1 MRIVKGF
8 KKEKLFTDRNFVSIG
23 SFDGIHIGHQAILCK
38 VRELTY
44 VNKGKGIVVTFDPL
58 PREFFCKENLKVIT
72 TIDEKLKIL
81 QHLGVDGVVI
91 IPFTDKFSKIEA
103 SDFLKKIW
111 NFFHP
116 YAIIVGCNHHFG
128 KDGKGGLPLLRA
140 FSREK
145 AFQLIEVREVREGER
160 VVSSS
165 GIRDLIVQGN
175 MKQVNEMLGRT
186 FFFSARVTKGE
197 GVGRTL
203 SFPTANLEV
212 SSPRKIL
219 PGRGV
224 YVAKIVLNRKEY
236 GAMLYLGKRP
246 TFCADGHSRCELHIM
261 GFSGNLYGK
270 NLIVRVLKKI
280 REEKKFRSA
289 QNLKDQIMS
298 DENTARKII
307 KGVV

>member
-1 MRIVKGF
+1 MKIVKGF
-8 KKEKLFTDRNFVSIG
+8 KKEKLFTDRNIVAIG

-38 VRELTY
+38 VRELTH
-44 VNKGKGIVVTFDPL
+44 VHSGKGIVVTFDPL

-91 IPFTDKFSKIEA
+91 IPFTEKFSKTKA
-103 SDFLKKIW
+103 LDFLKKIW
-111 NFFHP
+111 SFFHP
-116 YAIIVGCNHHFG
+116 YAIVVGCNHHFG
-128 KDGKGGLPLLRA
+128 KDGKGGLPLLGV

-145 AFQLIEVREVREGER
+145 GFQLIEVKEVKEGER

-165 GIRDLIVQGN
+165 GIRDLIVRGN
-175 MKQVNEMLGRT
+175 IKQANVMLGRA
-186 FFFSARVTKGE
+186 FFFSARVSKGE

-212 SSPRKIL
+212 SSPQKIL
-219 PGRGV
+219 PGQGV
-224 YVAKIVLNRKEY
+224 YVAKVVLNSKEY

-246 TFCADGHSRCELHIM
+246 TFCTDGHSRCELHII

-270 NLIVRVLKKI
+270 NLVVRVFEKI

-307 KGVV
+307 NGVV